1 MDKVLHANAAK
12 LLDAAPCSL
21 EMPAGTGKTHLLA
34 AAAATA
40 GNKSQRSLILTHTNA
55 GVDAIRKRLR
65 RFGVP

>member
-40 GNKSQRSLILTHTNA
+40 DTPMLRPTAKAILFTLCMM
-55 GVDAIRKRLR
+55 VSS
-65 RFGVP
+65 